1 VRLFGSVARGT
12 ESRDSD
18 IDLLVELDRDRTL
31 LDLIAF
37 QQDASDILGR
47 PVDVA
52 TPAILKAGFRER
64 VLAEAVPL

>member
-1 VRLFGSVARGT
+1 MRLFGSVARGT